1 LITCHT
7 GTCGCPF
14 SAIIVPYAMRSV
26 FQLRP
31 HQQRAL
37 DALAQYLKGQVI
49 IPTGGG
55 KTNVAIFDSI
65 REFLK
70 DIPQTIVVV
79 APRIL
84 LAEQLSS
91 EFLEFITNAQV
102 LHVHSGETHHQSTT
116 RPNEIRN
123 WVDQT
128 QGHKLIFTTYNSLQ
142 RLQQAD
148 VEVNTIYFDEAHNS
162 VQRHFFPATEHF
174 SATADRCY
182 FFTATP
188 KHSAT
193 IAKPGMNDASVY
205 GNVICNVPA
214 PELVEGGFIV
224 PPKVVVQQFEMLS
237 KGQIVADVDCENL
250 IATID
255 AQEVEKVLICAKA
268 TKQIQNLVSQTD
280 FCKQLE
286 DRGFSWMYITSKTGA
301 IIDGQKVNREVF
313 FDTLSAWGKDDSKK
327 FVVLHH
333 SILSEGINV
342 SGLEAVLFMRS
353 MDYIGVS
360 QTIGRVIRLHQSDA
374 AALQSGRIA
383 PGALQDYTKSF
394 GLVCIPVYSSV
405 GISTAKKVQAVV
417 DTVFQQGLPAISVV
431 KR

>member
-1 LITCHT
+1 MT
-7 GTCGCPF
+7 
-14 SAIIVPYAMRSV
+14 
-26 FQLRP
+26 QLRP
-31 HQQRAL
+31 HQERGL
-37 DALAQYLKGQVI
+37 LAMEQHSKGTLVM
-49 IPTGGG
+49 PTGAG
-55 KTNVAIFDSI
+55 KTLVMIFDAI
-65 REFLK
+65 RQFSQSQA
-70 DIPQTIVVV
+70 QTVAVVC
-79 APRIL
+79 PRIL

-91 EFLEFITNAQV
+91 EFLEFITNASV
-102 LHVHSGETHHQSTT
+102 LHVHSGETHHFSTT
-116 RPNEIRN
+116 RPSEIRN

-128 QGHKLIFTTYNSLQ
+128 RGNKLIFTTYNSLQ

-148 VEVNTIYFDEAHNS
+148 ISIDLILFDEAHNS
-162 VQRHFFPATEHF
+162 VQRHFFPATEYF
-174 SATADRCY
+174 SQEAKRCF

-193 IAKPGMNDASVY
+193 ISKPGMNDAAVY

-214 PELVEGGFIV
+214 PELVDGGFIV

-250 IATID
+250 IQTID
-255 AQEVEKVLICAKA
+255 AQEVGKVLICSKA
-268 TKQIQNLVSQTD
+268 TKQIVSLVSQTD

-301 IIDGQKVNREVF
+301 VIDGQKVNREVF

-353 MDYIGVS
+353 MDYIGIS
-360 QTIGRVIRLHQSDA
+360 QTIGRVIRLHKDDA
-374 AALQSGRIA
+374 AALSSGRIA
-383 PGALQDYTKSF
+383 PGALADYTKSF

>member
-1 LITCHT
+1 
-7 GTCGCPF
+7 
-14 SAIIVPYAMRSV
+14 MRSV
-26 FQLRP
+26 IQLRP

-37 DALAQYLKGQVI
+37 DALAKYLRGQVI

-55 KTNVAIFDSI
+55 KTNVAIFDAM

-102 LHVHSGETHHQSTT
+102 LHVHSGETHHFSST
-116 RPNEIRN
+116 RPNVIRA
-123 WVDQT
+123 WYEQAK
-128 QGHKLIFTTYNSLQ
+128 GHKLIFTTYNSLQ

-148 VEVNTIYFDEAHNS
+148 IAVNTIYFDEAHNS
-162 VQRHFFPATEHF
+162 VQRHFFPATEYF
-174 SATADRCY
+174 SSAADRCY

-193 IAKPGMNDASVY
+193 IAKPGMNDAAVY

-224 PPKVVVQQFEMLS
+224 PPKVVVKQFEMLS

-374 AALQSGRIA
+374 EALRSGAIAAGNLSE
-383 PGALQDYTKSF
+383 YTKSF

-405 GISTAKKVQAVV
+405 GISTARKVQAVV
-417 DTVFQQGLPAISVV
+417 DTVFNQGQPAISIV